1 MAFIK
6 LHDQDPEYYWFQY
19 VGAVAHSVFDEI
31 HVNIAM
37 SKAYTLLEPGSRKL
51 PAKERI
57 FLTIWLAYLTPVWQE
72 AETLK
77 YTACQDYLIYLCRG
91 QQPLIDVECWIDCLG
106 MKTALNTPVD
116 GLSHLLD
123 QLRLVDELF
132 GEYFRENRFEQ
143 IIMDPMVLLEHNAF
157 MSFMVTGKK
166 PSNLLRFKSQ
176 PPTEIGSSLKPGEKS
191 VIELETVRYFQKLN
205 QDCATLETVLGVFG
219 EKIKR
224 RRQDIERYHEQ
235 IRVVVEGASY
245 KHDDLLVALKVLEA
259 AEAGEEA
266 DVAAWRGLDDTR
278 QTMLITTGR
287 LQCMLDI
294 KKKSNHNKNKNR
306 SLKKKLQQGGQQ
318 DGQQEDQQDN
328 QQDDHAE
335 IMGGEAELIVVADTV
350 VKAEE
355 KGEAFVQPWC
365 VDNVLQKMD

>member
-1 MAFIK
+1 M
-6 LHDQDPEYYWFQY
+6 
-19 VGAVAHSVFDEI
+19 
-31 HVNIAM
+31 
-37 SKAYTLLEPGSRKL
+37 
-51 PAKERI
+51 
-57 FLTIWLAYLTPVWQE
+57 
-72 AETLK
+72 
-77 YTACQDYLIYLCRG
+77 
-91 QQPLIDVECWIDCLG
+91 
-106 MKTALNTPVD
+106 
-116 GLSHLLD
+116 
-123 QLRLVDELF
+123 
-132 GEYFRENRFEQ
+132 
-143 IIMDPMVLLEHNAF
+143 
-157 MSFMVTGKK
+157 
-166 PSNLLRFKSQ
+166 
-176 PPTEIGSSLKPGEKS
+176 
-191 VIELETVRYFQKLN
+191 RYFQKLN
-205 QDCATLETVLGVFG
+205 QDCATLETVLGIFG
-219 EKIKR
+219 ERIKR

-245 KHDDLLVALKVLEA
+245 KHDDLLMALKVLEA

-287 LQCMLDI
+287 LQCMLGI

>member
-1 MAFIK
+1 VPTGHVK
-6 LHDQDPEYYWFQY
+6 VWCQRQLHTEF
-19 VGAVAHSVFDEI
+19 VGELPVFDEI

-77 YTACQDYLIYLCRG
+77 YTACQDYMIYLCRG
-91 QQPLIDVECWIDCLG
+91 KQPLIDVECWIDCLG

-123 QLRLVDELF
+123 QLRLVDEPF

-157 MSFMVTGKK
+157 ELHGYWEEAEQSATF
-166 PSNLLRFKSQ
+166 Q
-176 PPTEIGSSLKPGEKS
+176 PGEKS

-219 EKIKR
+219 ERIKR

-245 KHDDLLVALKVLEA
+245 KHDDLLMALKVLEA

-278 QTMLITTGR
+278 QTMLITT
-287 LQCMLDI
+287 
-294 KKKSNHNKNKNR
+294 NR